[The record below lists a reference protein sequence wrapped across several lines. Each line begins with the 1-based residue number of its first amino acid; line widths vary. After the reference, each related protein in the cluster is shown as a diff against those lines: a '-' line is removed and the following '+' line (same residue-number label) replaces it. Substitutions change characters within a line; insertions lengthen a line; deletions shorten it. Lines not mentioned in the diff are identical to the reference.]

1 ARRCALG
8 VTAWTRLRSHAF
20 ASRGDDRPAGA
31 WFAVARRPRSIRS
44 VSTLWV
50 HWVGLVL
57 SNGSRPD
64 RWRVN
69 RVRELRVPNRRPPR
83 RRGFG
88 VVVGATRTDARR
100 AAVAIMTWNASSK
113 LRTCWCPPNRWTA
126 LCVGLTLC
134 ASCAERTSSK
144 PATQASPTLPDATA
158 ASTPYTYSPQRDDSP
173 RPGAGP
179 CPDSD
184 GGLRR
189 AAESVLDE
197 YARTSR
203 LPSSEAL
210 EFALRSAGV

>member
-1 ARRCALG
+1 MAVTRVRTRDVTSLVRRYLAPPYPPRHGVGDAAGSRLRRFASGLRHRVYARQRVVLGNARRCALG

-83 RRGFG
+83 RRGFV

-100 AAVAIMTWNASSK
+100 AAVAI
-113 LRTCWCPPNRWTA
+113 
-126 LCVGLTLC
+126 
-134 ASCAERTSSK
+134 
-144 PATQASPTLPDATA
+144 
-158 ASTPYTYSPQRDDSP
+158 
-173 RPGAGP
+173 
-179 CPDSD
+179 
-184 GGLRR
+184 
-189 AAESVLDE
+189 
-197 YARTSR
+197 
-203 LPSSEAL
+203 
-210 EFALRSAGV
+210 